1 MSKKLKFA
9 KPISILITMSVLSAC
24 SVSNS
29 RYQLSQDIAP
39 QRPPT
44 QAEIRDITPTALPYS
59 RGGNRDYT
67 VRGISYQVKKSHHNY
82 VETGTASWY
91 GTKFHGHLT
100 SNGETY
106 NMYGLSAAHKAL
118 PIPSFVKVTN
128 LDNNLHTIVRVND
141 RGPFHPDRVIDLSY
155 GAAYK
160 LGVLKHGTARVKLEA
175 ITVDEAQ
182 SPLVAPN
189 IDCTIQLLA
198 LKNHQV
204 IAERLK
210 LVKKQFHKRA
220 YIEKVEN
227 IYRLKL
233 GPFNNL
239 TECETLHK
247 KVLIN
252 YPKAFIKR

>member
-1 MSKKLKFA
+1 MSTIAKFV
-9 KPISILITMSVLSAC
+9 KSISLLITVSALTAC
-24 SVSNS
+24 TVSNS
-29 RYQLSQDIAP
+29 RYQLTQDIAP
-39 QRPPT
+39 QRAPT
-44 QAEIRDITPTALPYS
+44 QAEISELTPVSLPYS

-67 VRGISYQVKKSHHNY
+67 VRGISYRVKKSHHNY
-82 VETGTASWY
+82 VASGVASWY

-106 NMYGLSAAHKAL
+106 NMYGLSAAHKTL

-128 LDNNLHTIVRVND
+128 LDNNLHTIVRIND

-160 LGVLKHGTARVKLEA
+160 LGVLKHGTARVKIEA
-175 ITVDEAQ
+175 ITVNEP
-182 SPLVAPN
+182 PLLGHHN
-189 IDCTIQLLA
+189 CTIQLFA
-198 LKNHQV
+198 LQNSQV
-204 IAERLK
+204 INERLK
-210 LVKKQFHKRA
+210 QV
-220 YIEKVEN
+220 IEQYDSPAFVQRVEN

-233 GPFNNL
+233 GPFNDL
-239 TECETLHK
+239 SKCEALHK